1 MRFAKMMTVV
11 LATGLLGP
19 GAALAAD
26 TKGGFAVHGAG
37 AALCSSVNDAAKA
50 NQLQTITELS
60 GWIAGYL
67 SAYNRLT
74 AGVHDI
80 VPTNE
85 MQVYARLAIANCERN
100 AGLRLETVMASLLQ
114 TMQPL
119 RVAEESPFVTIA
131 NDKFTVT
138 IRSSMIREVQAALV
152 RARHLTGAA
161 DGVWGRRSEE
171 AIRKFQEQA
180 KLPETGIPDVGTLSV
195 LLAPRR

>member
-1 MRFAKMMTVV
+1 MRFGKMLSVV
-11 LATGLLGP
+11 LAAGLLGP
-19 GAALAAD
+19 GTALAAD
-26 TKGGFAVHGAG
+26 AKGGFAVHGAG
-37 AALCSSVNDAAKA
+37 AALCSAVNEAAKA
-50 NQLQTITELS
+50 ARDQTTAQLS

-85 MQVYARLAIANCERN
+85 MQVYARLAIANCQGN
-100 AGLRLETVMASLLQ
+100 AALRLETVMASLLQ
-114 TMQPL
+114 NMQPL

-138 IRSSMIREVQAALV
+138 VRSSVIREVQLALV
-152 RARHLTGAA
+152 RAKHLTGTT